1 MKINKKMISIE
12 QIKDPIREEFKLFDK
27 YFEEAFQTENELLSV
42 VNGYLRDNK
51 GKQIR
56 PIMTFL
62 AGKICGKTNDAT
74 INSAI
79 ALELLHTASLV
90 HDDIVDDT
98 YERRGKE
105 SVNAIWK
112 NKISVLVGDYLLSQ
126 SLSIANKTQNLKI
139 LNEIT
144 NLGKELSEGE
154 LLQISNTK
162 NIIVDEEK
170 YLQVIR
176 KKTAMLFSTC
186 TKSGAISVNAS
197 DENIEK
203 LRLFGELY
211 GICFQIKDDIFDY
224 ISSEKEIGKP
234 VGNDIR
240 EGKITLPL
248 LYALKNS
255 EDADEY
261 IKILKDKDFSKEN
274 IDKLI
279 SFAINNKGIEYAEKR
294 MNEFKNEA
302 VKILDTFEDSDI
314 KKSLIMTLEHTIQR
328 KK

>member
-1 MKINKKMISIE
+1 MISIE

-112 NKISVLVGDYLLSQ
+112 NKISVLVGDYLLS
-126 SLSIANKTQNLKI
+126 
-139 LNEIT
+139 
-144 NLGKELSEGE
+144 
-154 LLQISNTK
+154 
-162 NIIVDEEK
+162 
-170 YLQVIR
+170 
-176 KKTAMLFSTC
+176 
-186 TKSGAISVNAS
+186 
-197 DENIEK
+197 
-203 LRLFGELY
+203 
-211 GICFQIKDDIFDY
+211 
-224 ISSEKEIGKP
+224 
-234 VGNDIR
+234 
-240 EGKITLPL
+240 
-248 LYALKNS
+248 
-255 EDADEY
+255 
-261 IKILKDKDFSKEN
+261 
-274 IDKLI
+274 
-279 SFAINNKGIEYAEKR
+279 
-294 MNEFKNEA
+294 
-302 VKILDTFEDSDI
+302 
-314 KKSLIMTLEHTIQR
+314 
-328 KK
+328 